1 MILLTNLC
9 VSDLEAVLLFLIL
22 SQDLRILHLIFH
34 FNESILFLVLIY
46 QEKNVGFK
54 VLNNLVVYHKMLFIQ
69 V

>member
-34 FNESILFLVLIY
+34 FNESILFLVLIC